1 MLRIKPNADCIL
13 RWRRMRDARDPA
25 VDQAHKPQLAARMPK
40 PCDAFERLN
49 IKLAIPGQREVN
61 LLGKGRRTSPSY
73 EQPIG
78 MFPVITPLAFLRER
92 KHVGADIADGAKNPS
107 LLGRKWI
114 GRKLLGE
121 IAGREDHLR
130 RHPVEPTPWSHRCE
144 WP

>member
-61 LLGKGRRTSPSY
+61 LLGKGRRAVQTRASP
-73 EQPIG
+73 I
-78 MFPVITPLAFLRER
+78 
-92 KHVGADIADGAKNPS
+92 
-107 LLGRKWI
+107 
-114 GRKLLGE
+114 
-121 IAGREDHLR
+121 
-130 RHPVEPTPWSHRCE
+130 
-144 WP
+144 